1 MRIGIL
7 GTGDMAEA
15 LGGQWARAGHEI
27 LVGGR
32 APERAGA
39 LAGRIGA
46 RAGSLAEVARFGD
59 AALLALPYDAVLD
72 VLDAVGEL
80 RGRILIDCTN
90 AIGPGFTLT
99 TGEGPGAA
107 RRIAAAT
114 GARVVKAFN
123 HVTPAVWSRTPPV
136 VAAAA
141 DLPTGRPTSPSAAPS
156 AAPLTVPL
164 CGDDERALALV
175 ATLAED
181 MGYAPLVTGPL
192 ARADLLE
199 ATTAFLIGL
208 WHSGHDPRTLLPPPS
223 ALGG

>member
-7 GTGDMAEA
+7 GTGNMAEA
-15 LGGQWARAGHEI
+15 LGGPWSRAGHEI

-32 APERAGA
+32 APERARA
-39 LAGRIGA
+39 LAERIGA
-46 RAGSLAEVARFGD
+46 RPGTLHEAAHFGD
-59 AALLALPYDAVLD
+59 AALLALPYDAVSG
-72 VLDAVGEL
+72 VLAEVGEL
-80 RGRILIDCTN
+80 RGRVLIDCTN
-90 AIGPGFTLT
+90 AIGPGLVLT

-136 VAAAA
+136 FA
-141 DLPTGRPTSPSAAPS
+141 DG
-156 AAPLTVPL
+156 PLTVPL
-164 CGDDERALALV
+164 CGDDEEALALV
-175 ATLAED
+175 ATLAKD
-181 MGYAPLVTGPL
+181 MGCAPLVVGPL

-199 ATTAFLIGL
+199 AATAFLIGL
-208 WHSGHDPRTLLPPPS
+208 WHSGHDPRLMLPPPA